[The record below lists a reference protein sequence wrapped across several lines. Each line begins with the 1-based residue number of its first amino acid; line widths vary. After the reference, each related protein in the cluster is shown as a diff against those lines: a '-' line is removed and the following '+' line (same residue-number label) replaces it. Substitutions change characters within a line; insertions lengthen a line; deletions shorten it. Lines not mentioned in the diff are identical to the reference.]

1 MKPRVILYTGKGGAG
16 KAAIATATALWCAEL
31 GHPAFV
37 MSADPAHTRSDAIE
51 KGERASL
58 LIVSP
63 AFWWSFFVA
72 IRLSLPGRFLRPRF
86 SAPCCSW
93 LPLPVSTSF
102 RSDMERQAREEGE
115 S

>member
-1 MKPRVILYTGKGGAG
+1 MVAPLHPIEIYEIVAYFLVFVAVWRTRDSYRVDGSAFLTYLV
-16 KAAIATATALWCAEL
+16 IAL
-31 GHPAFV
+31 
-37 MSADPAHTRSDAIE
+37 
-51 KGERASL
+51 
-58 LIVSP
+58 P